1 MDWRFNKFER
11 LVIFFAIVMIISLG
25 VSGCATKTVLD
36 SDPPTDVP
44 SVKQPTRAETIGK
57 MPAIVDAL
65 GCMFAPQTCGKNTDK

>member
-11 LVIFFAIVMIISLG
+11 LVIFFAIAMIISLG

-36 SDPPTDVP
+36 SATPTEVP
-44 SVKQPTRAETIGK
+44 SVKQPTTAETIGK

-65 GCMFAPQTCGKNTDK
+65 GCMFAPHTCGENTDK